1 MSLLPKNISDQENMV
16 AHIPVSPKKW
26 ESPVNKNK
34 RGPSTPLAPSKHHN
48 VIRRKVS
55 PGWEVSKEGIDQ
67 LQEFNKDRSN
77 AELIDSKYQSWLLN
91 QYLKRQRET
100 IKFLELERQFNINK
114 T

>member
-1 MSLLPKNISDQENMV
+1 M

-55 PGWEVSKEGIDQ
+55 PGFEVPKEGIER
-67 LQEFNKDRSN
+67 LQEFNGNKSN
-77 AELIDSKYQSWLLN
+77 AELIESKYQNWLLN
-91 QYLKRQRET
+91 QYLNRQREN
-100 IKFLELERQFNINK
+100 IKFLELERKFTINK
-114 T
+114 I